1 MTVYFLCIVSFG
13 LHNAVMLY
21 IPTSQRRKLRQTEDV
36 ANRPGVTQLVVEVP
50 EPFLS
55 VTAAYDPSGL
65 LFGVQSHFCIVGIKP
80 NGMGCSGNDT
90 FFLPS
95 FPQLPGSS
103 KFWRNRREPSSS
115 MKSKLR
121 SDGRSWK
128 SSGSERSRRGR
139 LWRRRGSRSSGRR
152 R

>member
-65 LFGVQSHFCIVGIKP
+65 LFGH
-80 NGMGCSGNDT
+80 
-90 FFLPS
+90 
-95 FPQLPGSS
+95 
-103 KFWRNRREPSSS
+103 
-115 MKSKLR
+115 
-121 SDGRSWK
+121 
-128 SSGSERSRRGR
+128 
-139 LWRRRGSRSSGRR
+139 
-152 R
+152 